1 MSPVPRPDPVVIEAA
16 ISPLRDGR
24 QLQTTEELI
33 AQARESLAAGA
44 GIIHH
49 HHNFRLARDE
59 AVAQVLR
66 IQREV
71 LDTYPDAFLYNDYLR
86 GEKVMAEKNAHLQPL
101 ADAGLLTM
109 AALDPGLTQF
119 AVLDDDGL
127 PSRHRQAG
135 ADYASAHE
143 VVAFARRTGAAL
155 SIGIYDPSNLRWTL
169 AYAARGMFPAGSV
182 IKLYFGGRYL
192 INGAPTAGFGLP
204 PTRQSLDMYLS
215 MMDGCALPWVVSIQ
229 GGVLLDSELA
239 RYALERGGHLRVGI
253 EDMAALNAMTNRE
266 TVEAA
271 TALAADVGRPVAT
284 GAAAKAVLRGE
295 RAVAA

>member
-1 MSPVPRPDPVVIEAA
+1 MTPTSHPAPVVLEAA

-33 AQARESLAAGA
+33 DEARQSLAAGA
-44 GIIHH
+44 GVIHH
-49 HHNFRLARDE
+49 HHNFRLTRDE

-71 LDTYPDAFLYNDYLR
+71 LATFPHACLYNDYLR
-86 GEKVMAEKNAHLQPL
+86 GEQVMAEKNAHLPAL
-101 ADAGLLTM
+101 AHAGLLTM

-119 AVLDDDGL
+119 AVLDEDGL
-127 PSRHRQAG
+127 PSRHRQGG
-135 ADYASAHE
+135 ADYAAAHE

-169 AYAARGMFPAGSV
+169 AYEARGMFPAGSV
-182 IKLYFGGRYL
+182 IKLYFGGQYL

-215 MMDGCALPWVVSIQ
+215 MMAGSTLPWVVSIQ
-229 GGVLLDSELA
+229 GGVLLESELA

-253 EDMAALNAMTNRE
+253 EDMAGLNPMTNRE

-271 TALAADVGRPVAT
+271 AALAAEVGRPVAT
-284 GAAAKAVLRGE
+284 GAEAKAVLRGI
-295 RAVAA
+295 RAAAA